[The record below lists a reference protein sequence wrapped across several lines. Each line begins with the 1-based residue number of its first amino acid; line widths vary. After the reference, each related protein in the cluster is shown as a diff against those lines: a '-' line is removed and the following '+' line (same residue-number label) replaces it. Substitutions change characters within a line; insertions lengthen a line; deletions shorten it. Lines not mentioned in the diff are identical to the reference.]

1 MQSKFMWKIKIRIQG
16 ADNNNNDSI
25 NNEPELADLLRKE
38 LLENCKG
45 IYGALVSLNW
55 VEMWVKI
62 EIMVANGWL
71 KLT

>member
-1 MQSKFMWKIKIRIQG
+1 MGKIQIRIQG

-45 IYGALVSLNW
+45 IYGALVSLN
-55 VEMWVKI
+55 
-62 EIMVANGWL
+62 
-71 KLT
+71 